1 MIGIIVAKILK
12 LKKRRKKNLLFKPD
26 KIGFWERLLDIF
38 IGGKT
43 TLDPPKN
50 QQNKKY
56 EP

>member
-12 LKKRRKKNLLFKPD
+12 LKKRRKQKLLFKPA
-26 KIGFWERLLDIF
+26 KMGFWERLLDIF